1 MTAIALTIA
10 GSDSGGGAGVQA
22 DLKTMSAIGVYGA
35 SVITAITA
43 QNTLGVTAVHDVPT
57 DIVAEQFDA
66 VCDDLAVDAIK
77 IGMLSSA
84 ALVETVATKLAQ
96 CPDIPVVL
104 DPVMVAES
112 GDSLLAEGAVSAI
125 RNYLFPLATLIT
137 PNLHEAAKLLGG
149 EMAATPAAMVEQAH
163 ALRALG
169 ANAVLLKGGHSASQD
184 AADIFV
190 DADGGVHWFSAPFID
205 TKNTH
210 GTGCSLSS
218 AIASGLA
225 KGLTLNKAIGAAKTW
240 LTAAIDNADTLSIG
254 SGAGPVHH
262 FHAVWPALLVEGQAH
277 EEPTL

>member
-77 IGMLSSA
+77 IGMLSSV

-96 CPDIPVVL
+96 CPGIPVVL

-112 GDSLLAEGAVSAI
+112 GDSLLAEDAVSAI

-149 EMAATPAAMVEQAH
+149 EMAATPAAMVEQA
-163 ALRALG
+163 
-169 ANAVLLKGGHSASQD
+169 
-184 AADIFV
+184 
-190 DADGGVHWFSAPFID
+190 
-205 TKNTH
+205 
-210 GTGCSLSS
+210 
-218 AIASGLA
+218 
-225 KGLTLNKAIGAAKTW
+225 
-240 LTAAIDNADTLSIG
+240 
-254 SGAGPVHH
+254 
-262 FHAVWPALLVEGQAH
+262 
-277 EEPTL
+277 